1 MDTAMAVVDDLLETV
16 LGFVGIVLAINVAFV
31 VAALLYGMLFVG
43 GSVFAYAVALAF
55 AVLGAL
61 IVVGLVQSYLG

>member
-55 AVLGAL
+55 AVLGVL